1 MAGIGGLFDIE
12 MTPANMMVVLGASGA
27 SSSGVNQAPLPPVL
41 QPQPPMAEL
50 DGGGKGSFRRLFL
63 IVNTLPWRV

>member
-1 MAGIGGLFDIE
+1 MESIGGLFDIE